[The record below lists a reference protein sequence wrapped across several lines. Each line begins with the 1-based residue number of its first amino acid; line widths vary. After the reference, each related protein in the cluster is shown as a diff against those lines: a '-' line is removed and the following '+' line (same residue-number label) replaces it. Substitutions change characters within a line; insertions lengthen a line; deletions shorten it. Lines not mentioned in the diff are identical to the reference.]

1 MSLMTEVILA
11 VSSTAF
17 IQQPT
22 QAVLSHFTML
32 QWKLIKQRHQHI
44 CQYNRFWS

>member
-22 QAVLSHFTML
+22 P
-32 QWKLIKQRHQHI
+32 
-44 CQYNRFWS
+44 